1 MRKINHRETAM
12 TDTGTSA
19 RKPYIAPRVIPQSE
33 DTPDAPFNV
42 GGSTVD
48 SMGSMPP
55 PGS

>member
-1 MRKINHRETAM
+1 M